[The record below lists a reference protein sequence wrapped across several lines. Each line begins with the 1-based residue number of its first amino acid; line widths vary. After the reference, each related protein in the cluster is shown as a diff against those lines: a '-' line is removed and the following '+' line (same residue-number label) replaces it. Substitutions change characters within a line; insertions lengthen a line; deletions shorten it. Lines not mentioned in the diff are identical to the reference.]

1 MQKLRINADGGRWYS
16 NAIGCDFRQIC
27 KIWKTGK
34 IQKIHQ
40 KSPKMAWNWP
50 KIDQIGQKLIKIGLK
65 ISIMV
70 HYGQK
75 RFCEIGAR
83 ELDTFKNLNT
93 FTIQKFTK
101 IADFLKIK
109 RASMESKMSFLRRE
123 SRQWF

>member
-1 MQKLRINADGGRWYS
+1 
-16 NAIGCDFRQIC
+16 
-27 KIWKTGK
+27 
-34 IQKIHQ
+34 
-40 KSPKMAWNWP
+40 
-50 KIDQIGQKLIKIGLK
+50 
-65 ISIMV
+65 MV

-123 SRQWF
+123 SRQ